1 MKCDHEYDH
10 NGECLKCDEPFTI
23 PILNRV
29 EVIDE
34 TGRAY
39 VNMNV
44 DYVQYS
50 LQDGG
55 HTLKLFVTSKEKNT

>member
-1 MKCDHEYDH
+1 MKCEHEFDQI
-10 NGECLKCDEPFTI
+10 LTI
-23 PILNRV
+23 PDLNRV

-50 LQDGG
+50 LQDAG
-55 HTLKLFVTSKEKNT
+55 HTLKLFVTSNKDED